1 MLLSLL
7 LHGDAVASTGLF
19 GYDAPRL
26 HAVINDFPPALLV
39 AGVLFE
45 LGYLFTKRESLRSAA
60 YWSLVVGAVMT
71 GLTIFSGLRAEEA
84 IQHGQAIHEIM
95 ETHER
100 FAWITLGF
108 FGVVAVWRLLRET
121 KMGRGERWA
130 AALVGVVG
138 LGFLVATGREGGEMT
153 FDHGAGMTTTQMEA
167 EIKDRAAGHEHE
179 EGDEDADHDHA
190 DSTADHDHMNM
201 DSTGAMPAAAP
212 DSAGV
217 TDSAAAPTHTHA
229 PGTPPHK
236 D

>member
-7 LHGDAVASTGLF
+7 LHGDAAASTGLF

-39 AGVLFE
+39 AGVFFE
-45 LGYLFTKRESLRSAA
+45 LAYLYTKRESLRNAA
-60 YWSLVVGAVMT
+60 YWSLIVGALTT
-71 GLTIFSGLRAEEA
+71 GLAIFSGLRAEDA
-84 IQHGQAIHEIM
+84 IQHGEAIHEIM

-100 FAWITLGF
+100 LAWITLGF
-108 FGVVAVWRLLRET
+108 FGVVAAWRLLREG

-130 AALVGVVG
+130 VALIGVVG
-138 LGFLVATGREGGEMT
+138 LGFLVATGREGGEMV
-153 FDHGAGMTTTQMEA
+153 FDHAAGMNTAAMEA
-167 EIKDRAAGHEHE
+167 EIKNRAAGHQHE
-179 EGDEDADHDHA
+179 EGEEDADHEHA
-190 DSTADHDHMNM
+190 DSAADEHQHM

-212 DSAGV
+212 DSTAP
-217 TDSAAAPTHTHA
+217 AATPTHTHA

>member
-7 LHGDAVASTGLF
+7 LHGDAAASTGLF

-39 AGVLFE
+39 VGVFFE
-45 LGYLFTKRESLRSAA
+45 LAYLYTKRESLRHAA
-60 YWSLVVGAVMT
+60 YWSLIVGALTT
-71 GLTIFSGLRAEEA
+71 GLAIFSGLRAEDA
-84 IQHGQAIHEIM
+84 IQHGEAIHEIM

-100 FAWITLGF
+100 LAWITLGF
-108 FGVVAVWRLLRET
+108 FGVVAAWRLLRES

-130 AALVGVVG
+130 VALIGVVG
-138 LGFLVATGREGGEMT
+138 LGFLVATGREGGEMV
-153 FDHGAGMTTTQMEA
+153 FDHAAGMNTAAMEA
-167 EIKDRAAGHEHE
+167 EIKNRAAGHQHE
-179 EGDEDADHDHA
+179 EGEADADHEHA
-190 DSTADHDHMNM
+190 DSAAPAMQM

-212 DSAGV
+212 DSTA
-217 TDSAAAPTHTHA
+217 AAAPTHTHA